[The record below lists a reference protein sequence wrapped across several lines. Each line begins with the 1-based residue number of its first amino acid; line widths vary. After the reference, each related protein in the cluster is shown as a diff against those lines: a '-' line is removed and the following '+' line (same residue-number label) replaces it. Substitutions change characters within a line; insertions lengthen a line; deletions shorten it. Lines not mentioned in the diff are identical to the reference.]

1 MRNGGIPLE
10 KDPAAKKAM
19 EERRA
24 MVDKIWKE
32 DGVNVAPRAGRWG
45 QSFDAQRLISL
56 SRKQG
61 KEDAMV
67 EEIYKGN
74 HEQNQPLSEWS
85 FLIAAAERAGVEG
98 VTEDWLAS
106 TQERDEVIAKIRK
119 HIG

>member
-19 EERRA
+19 EERMR
-24 MVDKIWKE
+24 MVDAIWKE

-61 KEDAMV
+61 REDEMV

-74 HEQNQPLSEWS
+74 HEQNQPLSEWA
-85 FLIAAAERAGVEG
+85 FLIAAAERANVTG
-98 VTEDWLAS
+98 VTEEWLAS
-106 TQERDEVIAKIRK
+106 DQEKAEVIAKIQK